1 MHALG
6 DEKKKVLR
14 LLRAGIRDWAGPD
27 EPSAGEIEGRYLAL
41 EAGNRRETCNSTA
54 LVRYDTIHCR
64 YGCFSLIEGNSTRH
78 SIVGAASRRRVV
90 QPVSPLRNSL
100 FSLSAFCLSAGPRY
114 QGWTRDSELFE
125 CPCVYEVRSAY
136 VPVPNKSTSTLLV
149 IRVIHLPEQLH

>member
-1 MHALG
+1 MQAVG

-27 EPSAGEIEGRYLAL
+27 EPSAGEIEGRYFAL

-54 LVRYDTIHCR
+54 LVRYDTIRCR

-78 SIVGAASRRRVV
+78 STVGAASRRRVV

-100 FSLSAFCLSAGPRY
+100 FSLSAFCLMQGLVARAGR
-114 QGWTRDSELFE
+114 GIRSCLNALACTK
-125 CPCVYEVRSAY
+125 YEVHMYRY
-136 VPVPNKSTSTLLV
+136 RTKVRVLLV
-149 IRVIHLPEQLH
+149 IRVIHLPRQLH